1 MSRDI
6 QVTQEEIARARN
18 GIIMQFKATVDTTG
32 FDSFADA
39 MDKLN
44 LWAIVD
50 HQAEV
55 IAYAYADNRRLTN
68 IIHSM

>member
-6 QVTQEEIARARN
+6 QITTEEFRSIRN
-18 GIIMQFKATVDTTG
+18 GIITQFKATVDTSG

-44 LWAIVD
+44 LWAVVD

-55 IAYAYADNRRLTN
+55 IAYAYADNRRLSN
-68 IIHSM
+68 IIHSS